1 MLLTEADRAMLE
13 GADGPAVAL
22 SMRVIL
28 RLARVTG
35 ASELLDISG
44 AHIDSCLFH
53 GTAGLD
59 FARTL
64 AEGGGRVQVPTT
76 LNVSSLDLL
85 HPELY
90 RGDPDTA
97 ADARRLM
104 DHYEAMGCLPTWTC
118 APYQRSVRPGLGEHV
133 AWAESNA
140 IVFANSV
147 LGARTGRYGDFVDIC
162 AAITGRAPASSF
174 HLDEHRHAR
183 KVIDVT
189 SVGPRVAEGA
199 GPALLGHVIGR
210 RSGTTV
216 PVIVGCPTLDEDQLK
231 TLGSAA
237 ASSGSVAMFHV
248 VGSTPEATTIEEA
261 TGGAAVE
268 ALPHIIVTP
277 ADLRAAWD
285 ELSTVATGTTN
296 DVLIG
301 AVSLGTPH
309 YSVTEFGVLVELLKE
324 AQALGRRFRV
334 PFYVSTGRE
343 VVTEL
348 DLRGW
353 IPVLEDVGVQLVTD
367 TCTYITPVMAPFEG
381 PAMTDSPKW
390 AYYAPG
396 NLGIDV
402 VFGTVEDCV
411 QSAIE
416 GRVVRSGADW

>member
-1 MLLTEADRAMLE
+1 MLLTEADRAMLD

-28 RLARVTG
+28 RLAHVTG
-35 ASELLDISG
+35 ATELLDISG

-64 AEGGGRVQVPTT
+64 AEGGGRVRVPTT

-104 DHYEAMGCLPTWTC
+104 DHYEEMGCIPTWTC

-183 KVIDVT
+183 IVFDVT
-189 SVGPRVAEGA
+189 AIGERVAGGA

-216 PVIVGCPTLDEDQLK
+216 PVIVGCPGLDEDQLK

-248 VGSTPEATTIEEA
+248 VGSTPEASTIDEA
-261 TGGAAVE
+261 TGGAAIDT
-268 ALPHIIVTP
+268 LPHIIVTS
-277 ADLRAAWD
+277 ADLRSAWD
-285 ELSTVATGTTN
+285 ELSTVTTGAAT
-296 DVLIG
+296 DVAIG

-309 YSVTEFGVLVELLKE
+309 YSIREFAVLVELVRA
-324 AQALGRRFRV
+324 AQRDGRRFRV

-343 VVTEL
+343 VLTEL

-353 IPVLEDVGVQLVTD
+353 VAVVEEAGIQLVTD
-367 TCTYITPVMAPFEG
+367 TCTYITPVMAPFDG

-396 NLGIDV
+396 NLGIEV
-402 VFGTVEDCV
+402 AFGTVDDCV

-416 GRVVRSGADW
+416 GRVVRSGDDW